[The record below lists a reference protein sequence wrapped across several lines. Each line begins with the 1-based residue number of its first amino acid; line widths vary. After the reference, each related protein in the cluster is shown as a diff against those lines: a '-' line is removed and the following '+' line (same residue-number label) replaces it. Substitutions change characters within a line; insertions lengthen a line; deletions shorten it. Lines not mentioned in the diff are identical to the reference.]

1 MRDFR
6 LWILVLCVVLFA
18 CSPVAAQGDA
28 PAKCEKGTLVDYD
41 KKECLVGDLHFK
53 FGAITVEAGK
63 AKNTAVT
70 PVDNGFTFEITVPK
84 EGDVIPFVISAK
96 ELIPFEVRNFKAQI
110 AKAKLSAAIAFLPP
124 PKALGAEMQ
133 LAKQNA
139 TSSELTL
146 RLGAGA
152 FNLVAAE
159 LRKPVPKTDFMK
171 AALDFSLHR
180 ADPGK
185 YSFTAK
191 VFAEGVK
198 DAAPEGPSQ
207 DAPPACRG
215 KLSDFL
221 GKTCEASGLTFEFG
235 KDFNG
240 GAVTADKIGV
250 APSASNDGLAFSF
263 PKLNEADMVS
273 FGATVS
279 AGTKTF
285 SHARLTLDYQGD
297 GNNVSSSE
305 GVFAKDAAGDLVANA
320 FGKIMQGKFVTPP
333 GSVRLSWNLFVNISP
348 TGVTPTMI
356 STFVLAK

>member
-1 MRDFR
+1 
-6 LWILVLCVVLFA
+6 VFA

-28 PAKCEKGTLVDYD
+28 PPKCEKGTLVDYD

-53 FGAITVEAGK
+53 FGAITVEAGMK
-63 AKNTAVT
+63 KNTTVT

-96 ELIPFEVRNFKAQI
+96 EVIPFDVRNFKTQI
-110 AKAKLSAAIAFLPP
+110 AKAELTGAIVFLPP

-152 FNLVAAE
+152 FNLVGAE
-159 LRKPVPKTDFMK
+159 LRKPIPKTEFMK
-171 AALDFSLHR
+171 VGLDFSLHR

-185 YSFTAK
+185 YSFTATF
-191 VFAEGVK
+191 FAQGIK
-198 DAAPEGPSQ
+198 DAPPVPDAPSV

-221 GKTCEASGLTFEFG
+221 GKTCESSGLTFAFAKEF
-235 KDFNG
+235 DG
-240 GAVTADKIGV
+240 GGVTADKIGI
-250 APSASNDGLAFSF
+250 APSAENRGLTFSF
-263 PKLNEADMVS
+263 PKLNELDMAS

-279 AGTKTF
+279 AGTNKF
-285 SHARLTLDYQGD
+285 AHARLILDCPD

-305 GVFAKDAAGDLVANA
+305 GVFPKDAAGDLVANA
-320 FGKIMQGKFVTPP
+320 FGKIMQAKFVTPP
-333 GSVRLSWNLFVNISP
+333 NSVKLSWNLFVNISP
-348 TGVTPTMI
+348 AGVTPTMT